1 MLLAQVD
8 TAPLVAEPELLFR
21 QDSAFTDIAGRFMRL
36 HGAKYL
42 RKALKSPLSTVYSAK
57 TGEEFGIEAARSNPA
72 SIERVLHA
80 TEEVLRNVL
89 AKAITMPRYV
99 VEQ

>member
-1 MLLAQVD
+1 
-8 TAPLVAEPELLFR
+8 
-21 QDSAFTDIAGRFMRL
+21 MRL

-42 RKALKSPLSTVYSAK
+42 RKALKSPLGTVLQRAK

-72 SIERVLHA
+72 STERVLHA

-99 VEQ
+99 VER